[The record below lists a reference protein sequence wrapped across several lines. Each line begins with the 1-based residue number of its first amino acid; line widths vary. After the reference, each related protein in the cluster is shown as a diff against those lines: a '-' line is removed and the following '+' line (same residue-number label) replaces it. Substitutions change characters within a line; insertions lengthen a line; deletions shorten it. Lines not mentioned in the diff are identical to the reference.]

1 MNNQFSTKQAF
12 LFTTINYFGVLIG
25 VVSTLFIYPKDKD
38 LLGIF
43 RFVDGLAQI
52 LYPIMVFGA
61 STALLNFQ
69 PKLQPFLQRKLF
81 SYSII
86 SIVWMTLITA
96 VGLYMVYYFDWYS

>member
-1 MNNQFSTKQAF
+1 MNNRFYIKKAF
-12 LFTTINYFGVLIG
+12 LFTTIYYLVVLIG

-38 LLGIF
+38 LFGIF

-52 LYPIMVFGA
+52 LYPMMVFGA

-81 SYSII
+81 SYSLI
-86 SIVWMTLITA
+86 SIVWMTVLCGI
-96 VGLYMVYYFDWYS
+96 GLSLVYFFEWYS